1 MSSISSRSL
10 SLLAVLLLTLA
21 SASFAEKKL
30 AQVVQHPPTYYLP
43 QLLPSV
49 SEAAEKLQF
58 LAPNISYG
66 SYKGTDRINVDHTG
80 VQMFFSESGS
90 TVHNQYFWTWNG
102 GYNAPVTTNYHYS
115 ATFSFLYSQLSSLRY
130 ADRFVYVC
138 KTNNDCDMLTT
149 PDIPQDH
156 MLMDA
161 LLTLAVAA
169 GNNTIA
175 VADMAWDT
183 PSAHELKKLKLN
195 DARQV
200 KFVDANT
207 PGAAAGIQP
216 SDILTGM
223 EGVPYHQN
231 IYGEMAVKCLKAHPE
246 GCSLQVSLLRNG
258 APMTVEL
265 PVKPAYSAEAAQKL
279 QVLAAALAAHPT
291 AAPQP
296 AVPAAAPPTGIK
308 LGIRARNLTDDDARA
323 AKLPDTHGVFVD
335 AVDKGGLADTMKMQ
349 SGDIVVE
356 IDGTKVTGLDDF
368 KKLLQAGS
376 VTSITVWR
384 AGAAVKLQVPESL

>member
-1 MSSISSRSL
+1 MKGQAMSSISSRSL
-10 SLLAVLLLTLA
+10 SLLVVLLLTAA
-21 SASFAEKKL
+21 SAASAEKKP
-30 AQVVQHPPTYYLP
+30 AGPQPHPPTYYVP

-49 SEAAEKLQF
+49 NEAAEKLQF
-58 LAPNISYG
+58 LAPQISYG

-102 GYNAPVTTNYHYS
+102 GYNAPVTTNYHYN

-130 ADRFVYVC
+130 ADGFVYVC
-138 KTNNDCDMLTT
+138 KTNNDCDMLAT

-169 GNNTIA
+169 GNNTIV

-183 PSAHELKKLKLN
+183 PSAHELKKLKLS

-216 SDILTGM
+216 GDILAGM
-223 EGVPYHQN
+223 DGVPYHQN
-231 IYGEMAVKCLKAHPE
+231 IYGEMAAKCLKAHPE
-246 GCSLQVSLLRNG
+246 GCTVHVSLLRNG

-265 PVKPAYSAEAAQKL
+265 PVKPAFTQEAAQRL
-279 QVLAAALAAHPT
+279 Q
-291 AAPQP
+291 
-296 AVPAAAPPTGIK
+296 
-308 LGIRARNLTDDDARA
+308 
-323 AKLPDTHGVFVD
+323 F
-335 AVDKGGLADTMKMQ
+335 
-349 SGDIVVE
+349 
-356 IDGTKVTGLDDF
+356 
-368 KKLLQAGS
+368 
-376 VTSITVWR
+376 
-384 AGAAVKLQVPESL
+384 